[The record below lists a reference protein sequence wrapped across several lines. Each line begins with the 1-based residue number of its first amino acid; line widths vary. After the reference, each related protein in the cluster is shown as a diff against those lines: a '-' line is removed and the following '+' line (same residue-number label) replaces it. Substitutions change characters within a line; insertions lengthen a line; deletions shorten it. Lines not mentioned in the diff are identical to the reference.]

1 MSYQPVSPS
10 ENGRKRAAVVVP
22 LSNRADLYPDEEIS
36 LRHLVYYLG
45 QYDKYLIVPETLDIA
60 IPGFRYARF
69 GAQYFGSAAAN
80 TQLMLSPGLYQRF
93 QAYEY
98 ILVYH
103 PDALVFSDQLE
114 EWCDA
119 GYDYIGPPWFPAED
133 TPWVTEP
140 GVGNGGFCL
149 RNVASCLRV
158 LTSSKYTIEPSDYWQ
173 RYKKKPLTKQVY
185 NYPRKFLKRLRYF
198 NNVQREVDNFR
209 YNEDLFWARRARHY
223 YPQFKIAPV
232 DVAMRFAFEG
242 SPRDCYRKIGGK
254 LPFGCHAWPKYD
266 RAFWEP
272 YLLRANGK
280 GPRSKM
286 RKNEEAL

>member
-1 MSYQPVSPS
+1 MSYQPVAPS

-22 LSNRADLYPDEEIS
+22 MSNRADLYPDEEIS
-36 LRHLVYYLG
+36 LRHLVFYLG
-45 QYDKYLIVPETLDIA
+45 QYDKYLIVPEALDIA

-69 GAQYFGSAAAN
+69 GPEFFGSAAAN
-80 TQLMLSPGLYQRF
+80 TRLMLSTAFYERF

-119 GYDYIGPPWFPAED
+119 GYDYIGPPWFPD
-133 TPWVTEP
+133 DDMPWVTEP

-149 RNVASCLRV
+149 RKVESCLKV
-158 LTSSKYTIEPSDYWQ
+158 LNSSRYTIDPDEYWQ
-173 RYKKKPLTKQVY
+173 RRKPGSLAAQFI
-185 NYPRKFLKRLRYF
+185 NYPRKYLKRLHYF
-198 NNVQREVDNFR
+198 NNVQREIAQFR
-209 YNEDLFWARRARHY
+209 QNEDLFWSWRATHY
-223 YPQFKIAPV
+223 YPDFQIAPV
-232 DVAMRFAFEG
+232 DVAMRFAFE
-242 SPRDCYRKIGGK
+242 SAPRLCHQKIGGK

-272 YLLRANGK
+272 YLLQPNGK
-280 GPRSKM
+280 KAPSESR
-286 RKNEEAL
+286 RNAEVL